1 MPADLVLT
9 KRQREILEA
18 LAGGALITVNTLNIA
33 SLNGATLS
41 PVTRAFLTQHR
52 LIGRL
57 DTTLAVTVSGN
68 GFTIT
73 PKGRKALE
81 NP

>member
-52 LIGRL
+52 LIGHDRL
-57 DTTLAVTVSGN
+57 PRKIITLVIDT
-68 GFTIT
+68 
-73 PKGRKALE
+73 
-81 NP
+81 